1 MTHAT
6 SNIPTTTNSIRERYG
21 DYLTVFDLCDILKV
35 SRGRVDRL
43 LKSGALP
50 GAKVG
55 GQYRVAADDFASWWA
70 KQVRNSRRK
79 YHFS

>member
-6 SNIPTTTNSIRERYG
+6 SNNPTTTNSIRERYG
-21 DYLTVFDLCDILKV
+21 EYLTVFEICDILKV

-55 GQYRVAADDFASWWA
+55 GQYRVAADDFVIWWA

>member
-6 SNIPTTTNSIRERYG
+6 DNNPTTTNSIRERYG
-21 DYLTVFDLCDILKV
+21 DYLTVFEICEILKV

-55 GQYRVAADDFASWWA
+55 GQYRVAADDFVNWWI
-70 KQVRNSRRK
+70 KQVRKSQRK
-79 YHFS
+79 YHLA